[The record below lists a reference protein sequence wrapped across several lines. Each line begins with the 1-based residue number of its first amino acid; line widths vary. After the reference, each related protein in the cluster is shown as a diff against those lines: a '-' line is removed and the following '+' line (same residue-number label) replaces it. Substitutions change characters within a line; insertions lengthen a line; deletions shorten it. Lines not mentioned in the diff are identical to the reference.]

1 MDKRREDPQAKI
13 ARRRSIATPRLAAR
27 PAQPPA
33 TTDRHMPEAAALQP
47 ARRLQRALE
56 GTQAASPQTPS
67 QPGPGPVRMPV
78 RPTSTSARVA
88 PPVAKTAASAEATG
102 PSRARAP
109 RPAGDAVS
117 RAAGR
122 ATPPVGRGPV
132 TPRTLLASDTGRT
145 VSRPALP
152 PADVLESDRILEL
165 PANRRTRT
173 PAARPATPP
182 MLPAQSAAADTR
194 QGLPARALPRRG
206 DTRTAGSAGT
216 QSLGEALQGYVAVLA
231 ERRRRRQAG
240 LDDQG
245 QPLKATREPIKTVQP
260 ADVCPHCGGAGWLR
274 LDLPFGHPQFGQPV
288 PCTCKEQEWEERRRI
303 EEEKR
308 LRELDR
314 FFSLD
319 PFRDKTFQSFD
330 GKQPGVQEAVQV
342 AGEFAA
348 MLASDDD
355 ARVRVGDLPS
365 WLVLRGGYGTGK
377 THLAAAIAHYVKD
390 AGHTVYFAVVPEL
403 LDHLRSAFAP
413 GKDLSYD
420 EMFDYI
426 REVQLLVLDDLGA
439 ENGTAWATEKLFQ
452 LINYRYNNR
461 FPTVITTNN
470 QLQSHM
476 DERVR
481 SRLNDRSLVRDIV
494 INAKDF
500 RPRNARRAARG

>member
-13 ARRRSIATPRLAAR
+13 ARRRAIAAPRVPPRSAQPATRSDPHAPDTATRRPATREARPLEGAQASSPQTSSSPRPPASSGAPAR
-27 PAQPPA
+27 PA
-33 TTDRHMPEAAALQP
+33 TTP
-47 ARRLQRALE
+47 ARVSPPLAKPV
-56 GTQAASPQTPS
+56 AATNGAGPS
-67 QPGPGPVRMPV
+67 QPAQLSSGGDRAPRH
-78 RPTSTSARVA
+78 AA
-88 PPVAKTAASAEATG
+88 PPVMRG
-102 PSRARAP
+102 PSTPRALP
-109 RPAGDAVS
+109 S
-117 RAAGR
+117 LN
-122 ATPPVGRGPV
+122 VGR
-132 TPRTLLASDTGRT
+132 TT
-145 VSRPALP
+145 SRSTLP

-165 PANRRTRT
+165 PANRRTR
-173 PAARPATPP
+173 ALARTATPP
-182 MLPAQSAAADTR
+182 MLPAQGAAADLR
-194 QGLPARALPRRG
+194 RGLPTRALARRG
-206 DTRTAGSAGT
+206 ESRAAGGGGT

-231 ERRRRRQAG
+231 ERRRQRQAG
-240 LDDQG
+240 MDDQG
-245 QPLKATREPIKTVQP
+245 RPVKATREPVKTVQP
-260 ADVCPHCGGAGWLR
+260 ADVCPLCGGAGWLR
-274 LDLPFGHPQFGQPV
+274 LDVPFGHPQFGQPV
-288 PCTCKEQEWEERRRI
+288 PCVCKEREWEERRRV

-319 PFRDKTFQSFD
+319 PFRDKTFQTFD

-355 ARVRVGDLPS
+355 ARIRVGDLPS

-470 QLQSHM
+470 LLQSHM

-481 SRLNDRSLVRDIV
+481 SRLNDKSLVRDVV

-500 RPRNARRAARG
+500 RPRNARRVARG